1 MSGSFEFGAG
11 ELARFEE
18 LDRRFTEE
26 GVRPHAR
33 GFRVVQQF
41 CRERNIF
48 FSIPANPLVDELDK
62 IYKTYFS
69 APKVAG
75 SGFYGGMSFFLDH
88 VYRVEIPM
96 VLGQVSLSLKDLAN
110 LTDHQL
116 SRIQRDSSAME
127 KFSDSAFD
135 AVDIG
140 AAALQFNGFEIA
152 GDREKELLLK
162 AAYQNQA
169 TTAILTGAYL
179 SDAIVQTSVVAF
191 ELALKSVMV
200 NSGATEQDLRRVN
213 HNLDVG
219 IDFLAERGIGNF
231 ETYKELRS
239 AMPAMVKDRYT
250 ITERSLSE
258 KIEIARCSQAAV
270 SLAVRHLTGA
280 TLRPEYKPH

>member
-1 MSGSFEFGAG
+1 MSGSFEFGDE

-18 LDRRFTEE
+18 LDRRFMEE

-33 GFRVVQQF
+33 GFSVVHQF
-41 CRERNIF
+41 CKERNIF
-48 FSIPANPLVDELDK
+48 WSIPANPLVDELNR
-62 IYKTYFS
+62 IYENYFS
-69 APKVAG
+69 APNVAD

-96 VLGQVSLSLKDLAN
+96 VFGQITLNLKDLAN
-110 LTDHQL
+110 LTDHQMT
-116 SRIQRDSSAME
+116 RIQRDPSAVA

-135 AVDIG
+135 AVDI
-140 AAALQFNGFEIA
+140 AAAVLGFNGFAID
-152 GDREKELLLK
+152 GNRERELLLK

-200 NSGATEQDLRRVN
+200 NSGATEEDLRRVG
-213 HNLDVG
+213 HNLDLG
-219 IDFLAERGIGNF
+219 IDFLADRGVLIF
-231 ETYKELRS
+231 EAYRELRS

-250 ITERSLSE
+250 ISERTLSE
-258 KIEIARCSQAAV
+258 KCEIARCSQAAV
-270 SLAVRHLTGA
+270 SLAVRHLSGA
-280 TLRPEYKPH
+280 TLKP